1 MRRRDAVAEGASGK
15 QTGMGKSEKRGKR
28 PGERYSTLYREI
40 SIMRICNFNAS
51 PNPAKLPKR
60 KPAASTLRANP
71 EHRGSSL
78 GSPTHPPPRP
88 RRRRVPSFRALLPFY
103 SYASAFTAVASIAES
118 HNASSNLL
126 CATTQSTYSNASRFS
141 PPRSNRFR
149 PCVVLRT
156 FVFRFFRD
164 CQARCLATLPL
175 SRRGGR
181 IN

>member
-1 MRRRDAVAEGASGK
+1 
-15 QTGMGKSEKRGKR
+15 MGKSEKRGKR
-28 PGERYSTLYREI
+28 PAERYSTLYREI

-78 GSPTHPPPRP
+78 VHPPPRT
-88 RRRRVPSFRALLPFY
+88 RRRVPGFCALPPFR

-118 HNASSNLL
+118 HNAPSNLL

-149 PCVVLRT
+149 PCVVPRT

-164 CQARCLATLPL
+164 CQAL
-175 SRRGGR
+175 SRHLAAPAARGGAVE
-181 IN
+181 

>member
-1 MRRRDAVAEGASGK
+1 
-15 QTGMGKSEKRGKR
+15 
-28 PGERYSTLYREI
+28 
-40 SIMRICNFNAS
+40 MRICNFNAS

-78 GSPTHPPPRP
+78 VHSPL
-88 RRRRVPSFRALLPFY
+88 VPVVASWVSALPSLFY
-103 SYASAFTAVASIAES
+103 SCASAFTAVAPIAES

-126 CATTQSTYSNASRFS
+126 CATTQSTYSNAPRFP

-164 CQARCLATLPL
+164 CQAL
-175 SRRGGR
+175 SRHL
-181 IN
+181 IALMLVPVE